1 MDDRSDFL
9 LQQVHYGLRRSGWD
23 EYAGHGFRFLVP
35 DAKFIERRH
44 IGQSFQTLL
53 AGKRERTLPAWI
65 NAIVV
70 LTALQ
75 LMGVNP
81 PSRDC
86 ASGAPPANGT
96 VTKFTSSACLSISI
110 ANDGVV
116 PAPGEATLYLPGLA
130 FINSINSFIV
140 LAGNS
145 ELTSHEFGEAP
156 ALVTG
161 MKSFS
166 MSNRIDLYRLG
177 FTTMLDDESK
187 IV

>member
-1 MDDRSDFL
+1 
-9 LQQVHYGLRRSGWD
+9 
-23 EYAGHGFRFLVP
+23 
-35 DAKFIERRH
+35 
-44 IGQSFQTLL
+44 
-53 AGKRERTLPAWI
+53 
-65 NAIVV
+65 
-70 LTALQ
+70 Q

-145 ELTSHEFGEAP
+145 ELTSQEFGDAP
-156 ALVTG
+156 SLVTG

-166 MSNRIDLYRLG
+166 MSNGIDLYRLG
-177 FTTMLDDESK
+177 FPTRLDDESR
-187 IV
+187 IVYPSGGARAATVMPMLPPAPLMFSMKNC

>member
-1 MDDRSDFL
+1 SA
-9 LQQVHYGLRRSGWD
+9 S
-23 EYAGHGFRFLVP
+23 A
-35 DAKFIERRH
+35 
-44 IGQSFQTLL
+44 
-53 AGKRERTLPAWI
+53 RTLPAWI

-116 PAPGEATLYLPGLA
+116 PAPREATLYLPGLA
-130 FINSINSFIV
+130 FIKSTNSFIV
-140 LAGNS
+140 LVGIWD
-145 ELTSHEFGEAP
+145 LTSEEFGDAP
-156 ALVTG
+156 VVVTG

-166 MSNRIDLYRLG
+166 MSTGIDLYGLG
-177 FTTMLDDESK
+177 SPTVLEDESRL
-187 IV
+187 V